1 MFNGKRPNSPPEDL
15 SWGSA
20 CRSGRCRGRSRS
32 RASAQRFS

>member
-20 CRSGRCRGRSRS
+20 AGRGG
-32 RASAQRFS
+32 AAEGHV